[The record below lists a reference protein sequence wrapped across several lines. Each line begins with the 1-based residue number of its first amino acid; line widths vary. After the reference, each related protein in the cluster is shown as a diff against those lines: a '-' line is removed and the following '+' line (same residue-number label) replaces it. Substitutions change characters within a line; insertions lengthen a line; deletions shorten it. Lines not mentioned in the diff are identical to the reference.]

1 MNIPY
6 SFNKKPTCLRIV
18 VKTKYPENM
27 IIRVVDAKKPNT
39 FYEDRYQKV
48 FKEDVFS
55 LKLPLTPKDGIIQ
68 VFNGAKGNLP
78 SGQDKSFSFSMKEVP
93 LKRYLMPYRI
103 DNELTRNFVEF
114 AEEFSED
121 ASIISAGNGK
131 MPYSIYKSKD
141 GKLRIDYHDALYDTR
156 TTVIDRRTGRE
167 MPNPNYGREVT
178 TPMRTNAETGV
189 IEVSKRVISTYTVP
203 MRIAILLHEY
213 SHFYIN
219 VKPEDEEEADFNALL
234 IFLSLGYSKIAAY
247 KAFCEV
253 FKPADSPSNRQRD
266 KKIKDFIDNFE
277 NMQFRLIK

>member
-1 MNIPY
+1 MDIPY
-6 SFNKKPTCLRIV
+6 NFDKKPTCLRIV
-18 VKTKYPENM
+18 VKTMKPENM
-27 IIRVVDAKKPNT
+27 IIRIFDSSKPNT

-48 FKEDVFS
+48 FKEDIFS
-55 LKLPLTPKDGIIQ
+55 IKLPLTPKKGIIQ
-68 VFNGAKGNLP
+68 VFNGSVGNLP

-103 DNELTRNFVEF
+103 DNSLTRNFVEF

-121 ASIISAGNGK
+121 ASIISSGNSK
-131 MPYSIYKSKD
+131 IPYSIYKSRD
-141 GKLRIDYHDALYDTR
+141 GKLRIDYHNSLYDTR
-156 TTVIDRRTGRE
+156 LFVTDKRSGNEIR
-167 MPNPNYGREVT
+167 NPNYGREVT

-189 IEVSKRVISTYTVP
+189 IEVSKKGILKYTVP
-203 MRIAILLHEY
+203 MRLAILLHEY

-253 FKPADSPSNRQRD
+253 FKPADSPSNRERD
-266 KKIKDFIDNFE
+266 RKIRYFIDNFE

>member
-6 SFNKKPTCLRIV
+6 AFNKKATCLRIV
-18 VKTKYPENM
+18 IKTNKPENM
-27 IIRVVDAKKPNT
+27 IIRICDANKPNT
-39 FYEDRYQKV
+39 FYENRYQKV
-48 FKEDVFS
+48 YKEDVFS
-55 LKLPLTPKDGIIQ
+55 IKLPLTPKNGIIQ
-68 VFNGAKGNLP
+68 VFNGSKGNLP

-103 DNELTRNFVEF
+103 NNELTRNFVEF

-121 ASIISAGNGK
+121 ANIISAGSGK
-131 MPYSIYKSKD
+131 IPYSIYKSRD

-156 TTVIDRRTGRE
+156 DTVVDRRTGRE
-167 MPNPNYGREVT
+167 IRNPNYGREVT
-178 TPMRTNAETGV
+178 TPMRTNADTGV

-219 VKPEDEEEADFNALL
+219 VRPEDEEEADYNALL
-234 IFLSLGYSKIAAY
+234 VFLSLGYSKIAAY